1 MNAYELADEVQNL
14 MYKKIGDVD
23 FDEVAKMLRQQAE
36 KIKALEQELFVLHN
50 AYTNRVLRTYDGKE
64 K

>member
-23 FDEVAKMLRQQAE
+23 FDVVADTLRKQA
-36 KIKALEQELFVLHN
+36 KIIEDLQAQLLATHN
-50 AYTNRVLRTYDGKE
+50 TYVTRVLRTYDGKR

>member
-14 MYKKIGDVD
+14 MYRKIGDVD
-23 FDEVAKMLRQQAE
+23 FDDVADMLRKQA
-36 KIKALEQELFVLHN
+36 KIIEELQAQLLSTHHTYVN
-50 AYTNRVLRTYDGKE
+50 KVLRTYDGKR